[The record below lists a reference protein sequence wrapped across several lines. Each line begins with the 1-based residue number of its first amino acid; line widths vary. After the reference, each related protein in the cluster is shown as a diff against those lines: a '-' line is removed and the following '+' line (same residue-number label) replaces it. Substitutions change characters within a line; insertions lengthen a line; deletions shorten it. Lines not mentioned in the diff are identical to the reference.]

1 MYDVT
6 ISDPAFTVA
15 GATYAV
21 DSEKFVPRNVK
32 QRESILKN
40 VDIGPQLFNALCA
53 AGTHSQNTIYEL
65 LGSKILKFAQDI
77 DEESLNN
84 GQLRNKLRDYLDS
97 YVRKVFDNT
106 LARGHIDVADMGT
119 YLLVGKDVPR
129 LVSLFL
135 CSPHYLSHEQQS
147 LRYSEPSSFHIPSSL
162 KNTHLGGRALK
173 LIEDA
178 YSTYKQLI
186 EVGIP
191 KEDARS
197 LLPLAVN
204 SNITT
209 IGGGREFTYLEVV
222 SKNKFVVLPQVVKE
236 SIAQILN
243 SVTKI
248 APEVFKDRGPN
259 YDIRRYYPAPQFFVS
274 DNRLVSEAVKKSG
287 QDKVYLLG
295 FHDSGMDLNKE
306 EIFEGVTNG
315 NPTLFTNLLHVK
327 AVFLV
332 KFSLEAAHQA
342 IRHRTWNHDFESLYT
357 AAERFDYMVPPSIE
371 RSKFLNEY
379 HRIVQS
385 FYELYK
391 NVRDEVSKSEAII
404 FLTNA
409 HYIYDVVEIDGWNMI
424 GNLPLRTCEKAQWEI
439 RGIAKLMSSKIAW
452 GSAES
457 GFKGNKVMSFFTLP
471 PCHTFNVCFEDNT
484 KEVCPIYHHKFL
496 KNQQK
501 LTA

>member
-1 MYDVT
+1 MHDVT

-21 DSEKFVPRNVK
+21 DLRKFVPKDVK
-32 QRESILKN
+32 LSESIIRN
-40 VDIGPQLFNALCA
+40 IEFGPQLFDALCA

-65 LGSKILKFAQDI
+65 FGSKILKFDQ
-77 DEESLNN
+77 SMN
-84 GQLRNKLRDYLDS
+84 GENLSDDQIRERLRGYLDS
-97 YVRKVFDNT
+97 YVQKVFDNT
-106 LARGHIDVADMGT
+106 LARGHIDVADMAT
-119 YLLVGKDVPR
+119 YLVVGKDVPR

-162 KNTHLGGRALK
+162 RNGRLGELALR
-173 LIEDA
+173 LIRDA
-178 YSTYKQLI
+178 YYVYKQLV
-186 EVGIP
+186 EAGIP

-197 LLPLAVN
+197 ILPLAVN

-222 SKNKFVVLPQVVKE
+222 SKNRFVVLPQVVKE
-236 SIAQILN
+236 CVSQILN
-243 SVTKI
+243 SVI
-248 APEVFKDRGPN
+248 GVAPEVFKNRGAN
-259 YDIRRYYPAPQFFVS
+259 HDIRRYYPAPQFFVS
-274 DNRLVSEAVKKSG
+274 ENKLVNDAIKKSN
-287 QDKVYLLG
+287 QEKVSLLG
-295 FHDSGMDLNKE
+295 FHDNGVNLDKQEVS
-306 EIFEGVTNG
+306 EGIING
-315 NPTLFTNLLHVK
+315 DPALFANLLHVK

-357 AAERFDYMVPPSIE
+357 AAERLDYMVPPSIE
-371 RSKFLNEY
+371 GSKFLNEY
-379 HRIVQS
+379 HRIIQS

-391 NVRDEVSKSEAII
+391 NVRDDVSKSEAII

-409 HYIYDVVEIDGWNMI
+409 HHIYDIVEIDGWNMI

-471 PCHTFNVCFEDNT
+471 SCHTFNVCFEDNT
-484 KEVCPIYHHKFL
+484 KEVCPIYLHKFL
-496 KNQQK
+496 KNHRK
-501 LTA
+501 VTA